1 MRPQTFLMSA
11 AILALAAPLTAC
23 AGAPSGYS
31 NASFAAG
38 YGAQTSATLT
48 QASYIQQTKVEGLL
62 TEPPKDAHAGECYA
76 KVTVPGQPIY
86 GPPAGPHLKW
96 VQNPPQPGTIGPV
109 WCQVWEQGFQPTVT
123 YSPEQYG
130 WIRVICDHDATR
142 EKIGHIQ
149 HRLHEYGDYQGG
161 YDGSYDAATAAGVVR
176 FQNEHHIEHGGYLSY
191 QTMSAL
197 EVAPPAPPP
206 APQYAPQP
214 YAPPVY
220 QAPVYQPPVYQP
232 PIYQAPV
239 YPTPMYQPPVYQ
251 AQAYGYQGG
260 YAAQSYGYAPQHCA
274 GPCQAPPPCPGP
286 CAAPG
291 YGQGGYGQQQG
302 YAQGSR
308 RWLTWS
314 NKTGY

>member
-1 MRPQTFLMSA
+1 MVEEVLFMRPQTFVMSA

-23 AGAPSGYS
+23 AEAPSGYS

-38 YGAQTSATLT
+38 YGAQGGAALT
-48 QASYIQQTKVEGLL
+48 EASYTQTTKVDGLL
-62 TEPPKDAHAGECYA
+62 PEPPKDAHAGECYA

-109 WCQVWEQGFQPTVT
+109 WCQVWEQGFQPTVS

-161 YDGSYDAATAAGVVR
+161 YDGAYDAATAAGVVR
-176 FQNEHHIEHGGYLSY
+176 FQHEHHIEHGGYLSY

-197 EVAPPAPPP
+197 EAAPPAPV
-206 APQYAPQP
+206 APQYAAQS

-220 QAPVYQPPVYQP
+220 RVPVYQP
-232 PIYQAPV
+232 PIYQAQ
-239 YPTPMYQPPVYQ
+239 TYQ
-251 AQAYGYQGG
+251 AQG
-260 YAAQSYGYAPQHCA
+260 YGYAPQPCP
-274 GPCQAPPPCPGP
+274 GPCAPVVQPPCPGP
-286 CAAPG
+286 CAGQG
-291 YGQGGYGQQQG
+291 YGQGGQYSYQ
-302 YAQGSR
+302 QGSR

-314 NKTGY
+314 GKSGY